1 MNKRR
6 DERFYKKIGVKIQ
19 APDEKGEFFEEETYL
34 ENFSKNGCC
43 IVTSRG
49 IKENA
54 LIIISSLDGKYD
66 AEAKVRKIWQKEI
79 DGKLKMGVEFLDNR
93 ENWLMNY
100 LNENKK

>member
-6 DERFYKKIGVKIQ
+6 DERHYKKIGVKIQ
-19 APDEKGEFFEEETYL
+19 APDENGDFFEEETYL

-43 IVTSRG
+43 IVTSRE

-54 LIIISSLDGKYD
+54 SILISSLDGEFD
-66 AEAKVRKIWQKEI
+66 AEAKVKKIWQKEI
-79 DGKLKMGVEFLDNR
+79 DGKLKMGVEFIDSK

-100 LNENKK
+100 LDGSK